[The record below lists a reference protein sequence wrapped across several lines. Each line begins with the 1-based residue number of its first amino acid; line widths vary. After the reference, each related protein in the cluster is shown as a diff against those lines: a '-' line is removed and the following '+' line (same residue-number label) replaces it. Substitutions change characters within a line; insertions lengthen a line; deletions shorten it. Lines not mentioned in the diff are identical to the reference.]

1 MSQLNQFLDVHFKH
15 LACELTEQ
23 ELCRFGSPHVNRKEV
38 YDELFPLIKQRTGA
52 GGFSTD
58 IAFTRNQ
65 IFCANE
71 VFPEAVSADPLADL
85 EIWHEWRQS
94 IRRFPYPGL
103 FSPLAIAAQNEKTTN
118 PTSVGVIGEIFAGI
132 LSQAYIAPW
141 VVVRPIRRF
150 PDFIFLQRNG
160 TYAFV
165 ESKAFTGNRSVKSHP
180 LEKVPRTEMQECI
193 LNAVQQLN
201 ADPFIAVWYAFT
213 EIQNIDP
220 IEVSVIFLELT
231 ASSGTKDSKKCRF
244 LPEALRKGLAER
256 AVSSA
261 TASLEDSAH
270 GQLFSASANR
280 QKEQLFDV
288 AAEESRR
295 LIRTTVPET
304 LQADAL
310 DSIAK
315 EARKIA
321 AKLKAS
327 PSDEGKR
334 LEAAKK
340 MVAEGRL
347 GTLRSTPSG
356 TLYLVDLTEE
366 QLAKIERRWEPNR
379 RSATNPWAKI
389 DDTEF
394 WRCSSAA
401 VGHGIAD
408 LGWRS
413 VQEL

>member
-1 MSQLNQFLDVHFKH
+1 MAPEYSTFSLSGLVQSAGN
-15 LACELTEQ
+15 CSTEW
-23 ELCRFGSPHVNRKEV
+23 EDDESNFCWGHWRDLCRDTQSSVH
-38 YDELFPLIKQRTGA
+38 RTLGC
-52 GGFSTD
+52 GSTD
-58 IAFTRNQ
+58 
-65 IFCANE
+65 
-71 VFPEAVSADPLADL
+71 
-85 EIWHEWRQS
+85 
-94 IRRFPYPGL
+94 
-103 FSPLAIAAQNEKTTN
+103 
-118 PTSVGVIGEIFAGI
+118 
-132 LSQAYIAPW
+132 
-141 VVVRPIRRF
+141 RRF

-315 EARKIA
+315 EAKKIA

-366 QLAKIERRWEPNR
+366 QLAKRN
-379 RSATNPWAKI
+379 
-389 DDTEF
+389 
-394 WRCSSAA
+394 
-401 VGHGIAD
+401 
-408 LGWRS
+408 
-413 VQEL
+413 